1 MDLYASPFESAV
13 NRQGATGPGSRSL
26 ALTSFLLLGIS
37 RSECDEKSYRPLFT
51 SRREHHFAEVFAAFE
66 IALRGASFRQREGL
80 IDNHSKFSIV
90 DEF

>member
-26 ALTSFLLLGIS
+26 ALLGIS
-37 RSECDEKSYRPLFT
+37 RSECDEKSYHPLFT
-51 SRREHHFAEVFAAFE
+51 LRREHHFAEVFAAFE

-80 IDNHSKFSIV
+80 IDNHSKFPIV